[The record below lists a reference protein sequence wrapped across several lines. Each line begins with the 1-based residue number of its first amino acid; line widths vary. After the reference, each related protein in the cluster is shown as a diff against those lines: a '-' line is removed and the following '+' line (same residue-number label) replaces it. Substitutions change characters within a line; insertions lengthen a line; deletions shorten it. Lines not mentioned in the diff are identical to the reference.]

1 MDTTTSE
8 YIFLK
13 GVSIFHTV
21 EVEEVSTRIRRL
33 LASEQPL
40 RRQLRETERLSTE
53 QAADQHAIKLLRII

>member
-13 GVSIFHTV
+13 GVSIFRTV
-21 EVEEVSTRIRRL
+21 KDVSTRIRRL

-40 RRQLRETERLSTE
+40 RRQLRETERLSKE
-53 QAADQHAIKLLRII
+53 QAADQHATKLLRII

>member
-1 MDTTTSE
+1 MDTTTNE

-13 GVSIFHTV
+13 GVSVFRTV
-21 EVEEVSTRIRRL
+21 KEVSTRIRRL

-40 RRQLRETERLSTE
+40 WRQLRETERLSTE